1 VAQFARPASDI
12 AIGSWTTQGGSAA
25 SLWATLDEDPA
36 DEADFAQ
43 SSLTVNDSYE
53 TLLSPVEAAFIDRLH
68 LLRYRG
74 RKNAAAGNT
83 RGVTVDLLQGTTVI
97 ATNSHPDL
105 TVVWLDGAILL
116 TKEQGAAITDY
127 TNLRVRFTATG
138 STASPAGNRRRAQVS
153 WCQLRVPDVAELLE
167 DWRTRWGVPAEV
179 TTIEQLLAWLEPQTW
194 SDPQDPV
201 WVRRY
206 RLAIA
211 VWKLS
216 AYRPMLAEINA
227 GTYPLPAHQTQ
238 EFAASKI
245 AGKLTRFQSIAD
257 TLDAEDTV

>member
-116 TKEQGAAITDY
+116 TKAQGAAITDY
-127 TNLRVRFTATG
+127 ANLRVRFTATG
-138 STASPAGNRRRAQVS
+138 SVSGPGGNRRRAQVS
-153 WCQLRVPDVAELLE
+153 WCQLRVPDATELID
-167 DWRTRWGVPAEV
+167 DWRTRWGLPVEVDTLQEVIAYAEG
-179 TTIEQLLAWLEPQTW
+179 QDQ
-194 SDPQDPV
+194 DDPV

-216 AYRPMLAEINA
+216 EYRPMLEQINL
-227 GTYPLPAHQTQ
+227 GTYPLPPHQSQ
-238 EFAASKI
+238 AFAAAKI
-245 AGKLTRFQSIAD
+245 TGKLGRFQVEAE
-257 TLDAEDTV
+257 TLDAEDTA